1 LEEVKIPGVKENEVL
16 IQVKVCGIC
25 GSDIHSYKGR
35 HPFVHPPIVLG
46 HEFSGIISRPGSKV
60 NSFQEGDKV
69 TVEPNI
75 VCGSCY
81 NCREGR
87 YNICANLKV
96 IGCVGYNGAFAEYI
110 AVPWEKVIKLPDQ
123 LPFEEATLV
132 EPTAVAIHAVR
143 KSGQKLGDR
152 VLILGA
158 GTIGLLVMQ
167 AAKLQGAGETII
179 TDLLNYRLKKA
190 EDLGVDKVVNSC
202 SEDLVKLMEKSYGKD
217 GIDLI
222 YDCVGI
228 EETISQSIQIARKGT
243 KIIIVGVPEG
253 KIKTDLAYVQ
263 DRELELVGSL
273 MYTRKDFV
281 TALDLIQRK
290 KIQVKPLITHHF
302 KLKDVEKAFKMLL
315 EGKEEVLKVLIYL

>member
-1 LEEVKIPGVKENEVL
+1 
-16 IQVKVCGIC
+16 
-25 GSDIHSYKGR
+25 
-35 HPFVHPPIVLG
+35 
-46 HEFSGIISRPGSKV
+46 
-60 NSFQEGDKV
+60 V

-75 VCGSCY
+75 VCGRCY

-87 YNICANLKV
+87 YNICSNVKV

-110 AVPWEKVIKLPDQ
+110 AVPEENVIKLPDQ
-123 LPFEEATLV
+123 LPFEEAALV

-143 KSGQKLGDR
+143 KSGQRLGDR
-152 VLILGA
+152 VLVLGA

-167 AAKLQGAGETII
+167 AAKLAGAGQIVI

-190 EDLGVDKVVNSC
+190 EDLGTDKVVNSR
-202 SEDLVKLMEKSYGKD
+202 SEDLVRLMEKSYSKD
-217 GIDLI
+217 GIDLV
-222 YDCVGI
+222 YDCVAI

-253 KIKTDLAYVQ
+253 KIKTNLAYVQ
-263 DRELELVGSL
+263 DGELELVGTL
-273 MYTRKDFV
+273 MYTKRDFT

-290 KIQVKPLITHHF
+290 KIQVKSLITHRF

-315 EGKEEVLKVLIYL
+315 EGKEEVFKVLISS